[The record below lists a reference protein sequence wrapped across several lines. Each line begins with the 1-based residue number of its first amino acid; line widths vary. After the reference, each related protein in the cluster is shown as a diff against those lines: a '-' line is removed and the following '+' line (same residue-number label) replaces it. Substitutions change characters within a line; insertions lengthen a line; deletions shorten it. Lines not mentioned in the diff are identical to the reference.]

1 MHYILRLHTYLTC
14 KIATAT
20 TSPSTGRC
28 NVFFF
33 HIGSCKYQVLIAMQN
48 IMHPRPCRQGTL
60 MAQLDL
66 PNLFPL
72 ARTRKKMFI
81 TVFQDN
87 QPSINLLILQNTK
100 MLCNSKQ
107 ASYNCLLC
115 DNSTE
120 LSIPMEIPSQVLT
133 VSQLVMNPYTVLVV
147 LSLLFKGIIHKAA
160 EL

>member
-1 MHYILRLHTYLTC
+1 
-14 KIATAT
+14 
-20 TSPSTGRC
+20 
-28 NVFFF
+28 
-33 HIGSCKYQVLIAMQN
+33 
-48 IMHPRPCRQGTL
+48 